1 MKERKLDRHIRAMKK
16 TLRCQAGG
24 ADGCARCILWGY
36 VARMG
41 DAAGLHVAIHFSD
54 RTFDEAFERRC
65 VQSGVRAALL
75 EEHCIVKGAHRSELV
90 LGYGHLEPDRIRDGG
105 SCLRR

>member
-1 MKERKLDRHIRAMKK
+1 
-16 TLRCQAGG
+16 
-24 ADGCARCILWGY
+24 
-36 VARMG
+36 MG